1 MLSDYDT
8 KLLSVVHKHEHDF
21 LGAYRTHMSKV
32 ERELATLKAKAADQE
47 LRLANDERILK
58 L

>member
-1 MLSDYDT
+1 
-8 KLLSVVHKHEHDF
+8 
-21 LGAYRTHMSKV
+21 V

-58 L
+58 LQK